1 MLVSNINYGRYDM
14 KKGKKPIKRIDLDI
28 KPDGTTK
35 ILDVWSSSELIN
47 QDRLNSLSK
56 SELDKVA
63 KILDKIK

>member
-1 MLVSNINYGRYDM
+1 M